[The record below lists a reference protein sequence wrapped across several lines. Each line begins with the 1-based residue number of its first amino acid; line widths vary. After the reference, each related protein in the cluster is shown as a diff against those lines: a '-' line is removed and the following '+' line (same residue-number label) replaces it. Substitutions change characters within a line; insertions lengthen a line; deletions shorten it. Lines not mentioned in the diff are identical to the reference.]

1 MQAKPRLLGYW
12 VTTGLF
18 AALFLAGG
26 LAELAA
32 APATVEA
39 TRALGYP
46 DYVVRILGFWKL
58 MAVPAVLAPR
68 FPRLKEWAYAG
79 AFFDLTGAAVSHAWS
94 GDPAAKII
102 TPLVFLALAAASW
115 ALRPPSRAW
124 NANTTI
130 TKGTDVV
137 APIEDVAANARE
149 ALSQVRSTQ

>member
-1 MQAKPRLLGYW
+1 MDAKRRLVGYW

-32 APATVEA
+32 APATVDA

-79 AFFDLTGAAVSHAWS
+79 AFFDLTGAAVSHACS
-94 GDPAAKII
+94 GAAAAKII
-102 TPLVFLALAAASW
+102 TPLVFLAVGAASW
-115 ALRPPSRAW
+115 ALRPPSRTW
-124 NANTTI
+124 NAETTS
-130 TKGTDVV
+130 TNGRDAV
-137 APIEDVAANARE
+137 ALEADAPANA
-149 ALSQVRSTQ
+149 